1 MGNFPSAATR
11 SCLIS
16 AVGGV
21 SRNVAW
27 QGELLYQLANVKTY
41 NLEFP
46 VAPIA
51 VTYPETSQQA
61 AEVVRCAVEAG
72 HAVQARSGG
81 HSYGNYGMER
91 TNHIETRLVH
101 KKGED

>member
-1 MGNFPSAATR
+1 MGNSPSAATR
-11 SCLIS
+11 SCLVS

-21 SRNVAW
+21 SSNVAW
-27 QGELLYQLANVKTY
+27 QDELLYRLENVKTY
-41 NLEFP
+41 NLQFP

-51 VTYPETSQQA
+51 ITYPETSEQI

-81 HSYGNYGMER
+81 HSYGNYGMTDSHVDILR
-91 TNHIETRLVH
+91 RL
-101 KKGED
+101 